1 MAKSDPARKEYER
14 VIREY
19 ILSLLKRGI
28 SRREMCEVLEVTRQA
43 ISSYAIGRTT
53 PKPHLV
59 RKILSMW
66 PTELELKDAKFGP
79 ESFGGPQQ
87 SKPKSVAYQP
97 DLFAALRSAQAQN
110 VKLDVEKEDGSEEV
124 ELRFSIKIA
133 GRR

>member
-1 MAKSDPARKEYER
+1 MARSDSSRDEFER

-19 ILSLLKRGI
+19 IKSLLERGI

-43 ISSYAIGRTT
+43 ISSYVIGRTT

-59 RKILSMW
+59 RRLLLVW

-79 ESFGGPQQ
+79 EAFGGLPQ
-87 SKPKSVAYQP
+87 SKPVPVAYQP
-97 DLFAALRSAQAQN
+97 DLFARLCSAQAQN

-124 ELRFSIKIA
+124 ELRFSIRIA
-133 GRR
+133 SKR